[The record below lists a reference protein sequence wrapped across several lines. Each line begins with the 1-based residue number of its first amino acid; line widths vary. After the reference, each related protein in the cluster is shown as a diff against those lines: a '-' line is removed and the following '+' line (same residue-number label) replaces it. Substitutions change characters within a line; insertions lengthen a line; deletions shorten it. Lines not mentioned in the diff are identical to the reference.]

1 MKALGIYVHNN
12 ASIIEKTVD
21 KFMCSALFSINKIL
35 TPKTLVF
42 SSQKKF
48 RKIIFKQLERDSITI
63 KTNIWFTR

>member
-35 TPKTLVF
+35 TPKP
-42 SSQKKF
+42 SSSVVKKNL
-48 RKIIFKQLERDSITI
+48 REIMLNS
-63 KTNIWFTR
+63 